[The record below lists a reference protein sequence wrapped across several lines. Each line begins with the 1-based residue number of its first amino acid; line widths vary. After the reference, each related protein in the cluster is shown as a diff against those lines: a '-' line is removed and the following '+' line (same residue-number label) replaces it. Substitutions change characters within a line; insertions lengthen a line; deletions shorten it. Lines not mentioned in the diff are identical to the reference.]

1 MFKERL
7 NKKLAAEL
15 EINGISEPTPLQL
28 KCIPKINGGFDIVAS
43 APPQSGKTTTIV
55 LGAIQK
61 LGGGDEGP
69 PRALILVGTMEKVL
83 EMKGLFHILA
93 KDSGLR
99 IKCAYEEGKIDIQ
112 SEEIYVGADI
122 VIGTPQRILE
132 IYFSKNLNLNKI
144 KFFAI
149 DDAELMIKHRFQ
161 GPVDRIG
168 LSLPKC
174 QHVVFT
180 NMYDDKIQRLISK
193 FIVAPQIIE
202 IPAQN

>member
-15 EINGISEPTPLQL
+15 ESNGISEPKELQV
-28 KCIPKINGGFDIVAS
+28 KCIPKINGGFDVVAI
-43 APPQSGKTTTIV
+43 APPLSGKTTTIV
-55 LGAIQK
+55 LGTIQK
-61 LGGGDEGP
+61 LSHGNEEP
-69 PRALILVGTMEKVL
+69 PRALILVGTMDKVL

-93 KDSGLR
+93 KDTGLR

-112 SEEIYVGADI
+112 SEEIYEGADI
-122 VIGTPQRILE
+122 VIGTPQRILD

-144 KFFAI
+144 KLFAI

-161 GPVDRIG
+161 GPIDRIG

-174 QHVVFT
+174 QHLVFT
-180 NMYDDKIQRLISK
+180 NSYDEKIQRLISK

-202 IPAQN
+202 VLE